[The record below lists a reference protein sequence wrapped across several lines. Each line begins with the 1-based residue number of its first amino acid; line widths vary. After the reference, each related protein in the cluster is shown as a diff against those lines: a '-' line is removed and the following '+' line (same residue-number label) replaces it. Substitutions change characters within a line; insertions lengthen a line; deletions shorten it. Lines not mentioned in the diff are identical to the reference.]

1 MLVSKLRTGA
11 TVRKSY
17 DPAMA
22 MQRLLRDHGDF
33 FDRRRLEALLACTD
47 LVGLRY
53 QIAVLQGNLI
63 ELARRPPPS
72 SRNPRPPPSTSAAEN
87 RSLQADKSPMTRESP
102 PAKPAV
108 LRYPTR
114 EYQSDRAFEHDTLIS
129 PASRQRTPAPALG
142 VPWSGGV

>member
-1 MLVSKLRTGA
+1 
-11 TVRKSY
+11 
-17 DPAMA
+17 MA

-72 SRNPRPPPSTSAAEN
+72 SRNPIPPPTTSAAEN
-87 RSLQADKSPMTRESP
+87 RSLQADKSPMKREPP
-102 PAKPAV
+102 PAKPWRPAV
-108 LRYPTR
+108 TNPR
-114 EYQSDRAFEHDTLIS
+114 IS
-129 PASRQRTPAPALG
+129 
-142 VPWSGGV
+142 V